1 MTDDYDFVI
10 LDQRAK
16 ASAIIKRR
24 SFFSIYLKIK
34 NKTLCVLAFVL
45 DTGSAFAN
53 AHLSGMTMIL
63 GGGLKAFNEKT
74 CFFLKNGLW
83 ERALER
89 KENTHD

>member
-10 LDQRAK
+10 PDQRAK
-16 ASAIIKRR
+16 ASA
-24 SFFSIYLKIK
+24 
-34 NKTLCVLAFVL
+34 
-45 DTGSAFAN
+45 
-53 AHLSGMTMIL
+53 GMTMVL
-63 GGGLKAFNEKT
+63 GGSLKAFNEKT